1 MKLQFWSI
9 GKAHEKYVAAGIED
23 FTKRANNYFSCEW
36 KLIAPLK
43 NAVSLSVDQLKKQEG
58 KTILDLLQSD
68 DVLVLLD
75 ERGKMLDS
83 PELANLVQQYANQS
97 AKRVIF
103 LIGGAFGV
111 DETIFKRANYTWSLS
126 KLVFPHMLVR
136 LILSEQVYRACTIL
150 KGEKY
155 HHI

>member
-9 GKAHEKYVAAGIED
+9 GKANEKYVSIGIED
-23 FTKRANNYFSCEW
+23 FTKRINNYYSCEW
-36 KLIAPLK
+36 KIIAPLK
-43 NAVSLSVDQLKKQEG
+43 NAASLSIEQLKKQEA
-58 KTILDLLQSD
+58 KVILDSLQSD
-68 DVLVLLD
+68 DVLILLD
-75 ERGKMLDS
+75 ERGKLLDS
-83 PELANLVQQYANQS
+83 PEVANLIQQYANQS
-97 AKRVIF
+97 SKRLIF

-111 DETIFKRANYTWSLS
+111 DDTILKRANFVWSLS

-136 LILSEQVYRACTIL
+136 LVLSEQVYRACTIQ